1 MKLHLDKAAFEFI
14 IDEVAQEKHI
24 RRDVL
29 EKDYYVTLLLKELS
43 EKEIKGMRISR
54 AVRHCIK
61 R

>member
-43 EKEIKGMRISR
+43 KNY
-54 AVRHCIK
+54 
-61 R
+61 